1 MTAAEHAA
9 FARTW
14 RWILFSLAAF
24 WVMVISI
31 AFPPAPRLVWNASAS
46 MPVGLYWVRPGAP
59 AARGGTVVAW
69 TPEPYRGLAATR
81 HYLPRNV
88 PLVKRVAGMPGD
100 RVCAAGSAIFLNG
113 RFIAARQ
120 RVDGAGRRMPWW
132 DGCRTLR
139 HDEYFLLVTNAPA
152 SFDGRYFGVTS
163 KSDIIGQAH
172 LLWPR

>member
-1 MTAAEHAA
+1 MTSAEHAA

-31 AFPPAPRLVWNASAS
+31 ALPPAPRLVWNASAS
-46 MPVGLYWVRPGAP
+46 MAVGLYWVRPGAP
-59 AARGGTVVAW
+59 PARGGTVVAW

-88 PLVKRVAGMPGD
+88 PLVKRVAGVPGD
-100 RVCAAGSAIFLNG
+100 RVCAAGGAISLN
-113 RFIAARQ
+113 RRIVALRL
-120 RVDGAGRRMPWW
+120 RVDAAGRRMPWW
-132 DGCRTLR
+132 TGCRTLR
-139 HDEYFLLVTNAPA
+139 QDEYFLLADVPG
-152 SFDGRYFGVTS
+152 SFDGRYFGVSS

-172 LLWPR
+172 LLWSR